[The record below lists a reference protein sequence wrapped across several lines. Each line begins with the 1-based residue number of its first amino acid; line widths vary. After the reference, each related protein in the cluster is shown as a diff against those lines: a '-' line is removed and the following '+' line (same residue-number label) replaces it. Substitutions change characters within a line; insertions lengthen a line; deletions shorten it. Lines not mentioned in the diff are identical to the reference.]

1 MNDARMTIR
10 LPRETLAF
18 AQGYAAQ
25 YGFTLTELVT
35 RYFDRLKSVKAKP
48 TKRHEPSPV
57 LRRAT
62 GILKCPNITDKELD
76 DLRYKYL
83 MEKYA

>member
-35 RYFDRLKSVKAKP
+35 RYFDRLKRNVASNG
-48 TKRHEPSPV
+48 KRKS
-57 LRRAT
+57 RRDIRKYA
-62 GILKCPNITDKELD
+62 GLLKCPNITDKELD